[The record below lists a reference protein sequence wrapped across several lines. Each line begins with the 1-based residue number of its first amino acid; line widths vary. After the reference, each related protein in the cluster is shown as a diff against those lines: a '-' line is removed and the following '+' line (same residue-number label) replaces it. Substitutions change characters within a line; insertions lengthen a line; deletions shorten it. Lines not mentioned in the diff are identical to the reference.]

1 VRRSIDYLHQSR
13 LYSQVQVF
21 NLSVLPGTAFRQ
33 EAAQL
38 GLEFQARP
46 PYYVLKTP
54 TLSLEQIYDVM
65 EEAQEAFG
73 LEFDPW
79 APPSTACHCLP
90 APEVPLISR
99 GAAAGKHCHTF
110 SACCIDL
117 DRESAKL
124 PPAAQRAQAFTLHLQ
139 SADIDGRRERGVALA
154 RRLLDD
160 NPHTSLDVLLEPIGV
175 SAPSTEQTLASFLE
189 ACFSS
194 TSYLDLYY
202 SLHPNRLL
210 GAKRLVVILPIGYR
224 ADLGPEGLDQIGRY
238 GTIAWRHGAA
248 GHASSMDLRSFEYLL
263 P

>member
-1 VRRSIDYLHQSR
+1 MRHSIDYLHRSK
-13 LYSQVQVF
+13 LYSDVHVF

-46 PYYVLKTP
+46 PYYVLQTP
-54 TLSLEQIYDVM
+54 ALSLEQIYDLM

-79 APPSTACHCLP
+79 APPSTACHGLP
-90 APEVPLISR
+90 APEVPLIAT
-99 GAAAGKHCHTF
+99 GAAAGKCHAV

-117 DRESAKL
+117 DRESTEL

-139 SADIDGRRERGVALA
+139 SADFDGRRERGVAVV
-154 RRLLDD
+154 RRVLED
-160 NPHTSLDVLLEPIGV
+160 NPHTSLDVLLEPTGV
-175 SAPSTEQTLASFLE
+175 PALPTERTLASFLE

-210 GAKRLVVILPIGYR
+210 GAKRLVVVLPIGYH
-224 ADLGPEGLDQIGRY
+224 AALGPEGLDQIGRY